1 MLNTPLAIEPT
12 LPARAYP
19 PPLPASLWAATA
31 APAPPTPPLRG
42 EARAEVAIVGGGF
55 TGLSAAL
62 HLAEQGKAVTLLEAA
77 EPGWG
82 ASGRNGGQVIP
93 GLKHDPDT
101 LCRMFG
107 ERQGERIVS
116 VAGSAPDLVFGLIER
131 HAIRCDA
138 VRNGWVQAIHSEKV
152 LEAARRRMQQWQA
165 RGAPVAMLDRAA
177 TGARLGTEGYAGG
190 FVDQRGGSL
199 QPLSYARGLARAA
212 ITQGAA
218 IHGGSPAL
226 RLARENGGWRIDTPG
241 GSLRADSVVI
251 GTNAYTDDL
260 VPGLKRTLVPVNSF
274 QVAST
279 PLSDNVRRSILPG
292 GEVASDTRRLLAY
305 FRLDRDGRLVMGGRG
320 TPTGE
325 SNPRRYG
332 RLRRLVAA
340 MFPQVGAPEWQ
351 FYWSGKVA
359 LTADH
364 LPHIHEPE
372 AGLAIGLGYNGRG
385 VAMATVMGKLLAKR
399 ALGAPAELLGLP
411 IGPIRPLPLWA
422 LRAPALAVMTRWY
435 QLRDALD

>member
-1 MLNTPLAIEPT
+1 MLNTPLAIEPP

-19 PPLPASLWAATA
+19 PPLPPSLWAATA
-31 APAPPTPPLRG
+31 TPAPPTPPLRG
-42 EARAEVAIVGGGF
+42 EARAEVAVVGAGF

-62 HLAEQGKAVTLLEAA
+62 HLAEQGKAVALLEAA

-107 ERQGERIVS
+107 ERQGERIVA

-152 LEAARRRMQQWQA
+152 LETARRRMQQWQA

-177 TGARLGTEGYAGG
+177 TAARLGTEGYAGG

-212 ITQGAA
+212 IAQGAA

-226 RLARENGGWRIDTPG
+226 RLARENGGWRIDTPS

-260 VPGLKRTLVPVNSF
+260 IPGLKRTLVPVNSF
-274 QVAST
+274 QVASA

-325 SNPRRYG
+325 SNPRKYD

-340 MFPQVGAPEWQ
+340 MFPQVGPPEWQ

-364 LPHIHEPE
+364 LPHIHEPA

-385 VAMATVMGKLLAKR
+385 VAMATMMGKLLAKR